1 MKKYRKKDKVHNLS
15 RAESLLKTKPL
26 YRVSFDDIKYKIMSK
41 LDLTSC
47 TKKQRN
53 NMTLSVKNIG
63 KKIYGRK
70 IVHDVSFDVGKGEI
84 VGLLGPNGA
93 GKSTSFYIT
102 VGLTG
107 ADVGSISLDD
117 KDITK
122 FPAFQRARLGIV
134 YLPQEA
140 SIFPNMTVEENIM
153 VALEIS
159 ERDKEKHSATLMD
172 LLEEFSISHLKDV
185 KGFALSGGERRRV
198 EIARCLATKP
208 SYILLDEPF
217 AGIDPIAVSDIK
229 KLLVQLRDNN
239 IGVLITDHNVKD
251 ALSIV
256 DRGYV
261 IYDGRVLANGS
272 TEELVVNPEVKK
284 FYLGEDF
291 RF

>member
-1 MKKYRKKDKVHNLS
+1 
-15 RAESLLKTKPL
+15 
-26 YRVSFDDIKYKIMSK
+26 
-41 LDLTSC
+41 
-47 TKKQRN
+47 
-53 NMTLSVKNIG
+53 MTLSVKNIG

-107 ADVGSISLDD
+107 ADVGKIFLDD
-117 KDITK
+117 QDITN

-134 YLPQEA
+134 YLPQES
-140 SIFPNMTVEENIM
+140 SIFSNMTVEENII

-159 ERDKEKHSATLMD
+159 EKDKEKHQPSLTN
-172 LLEEFSISHLKDV
+172 LLDEFSISHLKDI

-229 KLLVQLRDNN
+229 KLLVQLKNNN

-261 IYDGRVLANGS
+261 IYDGRVLANGL
-272 TEELVVNPEVKK
+272 TEDLIVNPEVKK

>member
-1 MKKYRKKDKVHNLS
+1 
-15 RAESLLKTKPL
+15 
-26 YRVSFDDIKYKIMSK
+26 
-41 LDLTSC
+41 
-47 TKKQRN
+47 
-53 NMTLSVKNIG
+53 MTLSVKNIG
-63 KKIYGRK
+63 KKVYGRR
-70 IVHDVSFDVGKGEI
+70 IVHDVSFDISRGEI

-107 ADVGSISLDD
+107 ADVGSIFLDD
-117 KDITK
+117 LDISK
-122 FPAFQRARLGIV
+122 LPAYKRAALGIV

-140 SIFPNMTVEENIM
+140 SIFQNMTVEDNIM
-153 VALEIS
+153 VALEIK
-159 ERDKEKHSATLMD
+159 ERDREKCEKSLES

-185 KGFALSGGERRRV
+185 KGFALSGGERRHI

-229 KLLVQLRDNN
+229 KLLVQLKNNN

-261 IYDGRVLANGS
+261 IYDGRVLATGL
-272 TEELVVNPEVKK
+272 TEELVENSQVKQL
-284 FYLGEDF
+284 YLGEDF

>member
-1 MKKYRKKDKVHNLS
+1 
-15 RAESLLKTKPL
+15 
-26 YRVSFDDIKYKIMSK
+26 
-41 LDLTSC
+41 
-47 TKKQRN
+47 
-53 NMTLSVKNIG
+53 MTLSVKNIG

-107 ADVGSISLDD
+107 ADVGSIFLDD
-117 KDITK
+117 KEITK
-122 FPAFQRARLGIV
+122 SPAFQRARLGIV

-159 ERDKEKHSATLMD
+159 ERDKAKHIPELTN
-172 LLEEFSISHLKDV
+172 LLDEFSISHLKDV

-198 EIARCLATKP
+198 EIARCLATRP

-229 KLLVQLRDNN
+229 KLLLQLKNNN

-261 IYDGRVLANGS
+261 IYDGRVLANGL
-272 TEELVVNPEVKK
+272 TEDLIVNPEVKK

>member
-1 MKKYRKKDKVHNLS
+1 
-15 RAESLLKTKPL
+15 
-26 YRVSFDDIKYKIMSK
+26 
-41 LDLTSC
+41 
-47 TKKQRN
+47 
-53 NMTLSVKNIG
+53 MTLSVKNIG
-63 KKIYGRK
+63 KKIYGRR
-70 IVHDVSFDVGKGEI
+70 IVHDVSFDVNRGEI

-107 ADVGSISLDD
+107 ADVGKIFLDD
-117 KDITK
+117 QDITN

-159 ERDKEKHSATLMD
+159 ERDKEKHQVSLTN
-172 LLEEFSISHLKDV
+172 LLEEFSITHLKNV

-198 EIARCLATKP
+198 EIARCLATNP

-229 KLLVQLRDNN
+229 KLLVQLKNNN

-261 IYDGRVLANGS
+261 IYDGRVLASGK
-272 TEELVVNPEVKK
+272 TEELIENPEVKK

>member
-1 MKKYRKKDKVHNLS
+1 
-15 RAESLLKTKPL
+15 
-26 YRVSFDDIKYKIMSK
+26 
-41 LDLTSC
+41 
-47 TKKQRN
+47 
-53 NMTLSVKNIG
+53 MTLSVKNIG

-107 ADVGSISLDD
+107 ADVGKIFLDD
-117 KDITK
+117 QDITN

-159 ERDKEKHSATLMD
+159 EKDKEKHQPSLTN
-172 LLEEFSISHLKDV
+172 LLDEFSISHLKDV

-229 KLLVQLRDNN
+229 KLLLQLKNNN

-261 IYDGRVLANGS
+261 IYDGRVLANGL
-272 TEELVVNPEVKK
+272 TEDLIVNPEVKK

>member
-1 MKKYRKKDKVHNLS
+1 
-15 RAESLLKTKPL
+15 
-26 YRVSFDDIKYKIMSK
+26 
-41 LDLTSC
+41 
-47 TKKQRN
+47 
-53 NMTLSVKNIG
+53 MTLSVKNIG

-107 ADVGSISLDD
+107 ADVGSISLNGQ
-117 KDITK
+117 DITR

-172 LLEEFSISHLKDV
+172 LLDEFSISHLKDV

-198 EIARCLATKP
+198 EIARCLAIKP

>member
-1 MKKYRKKDKVHNLS
+1 
-15 RAESLLKTKPL
+15 
-26 YRVSFDDIKYKIMSK
+26 
-41 LDLTSC
+41 
-47 TKKQRN
+47 
-53 NMTLSVKNIG
+53 MTLSVKNIG

-107 ADVGSISLDD
+107 ADVGSISLNGQ
-117 KDITK
+117 DITK